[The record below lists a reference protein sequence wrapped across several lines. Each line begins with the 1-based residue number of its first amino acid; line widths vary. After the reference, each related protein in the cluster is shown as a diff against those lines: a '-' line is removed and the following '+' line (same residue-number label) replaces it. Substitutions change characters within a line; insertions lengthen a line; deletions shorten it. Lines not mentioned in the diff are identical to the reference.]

1 MRRMLHVISYDIS
14 SNVARRRIA
23 ARLEAVGARV
33 QENVF
38 EAHLTRAE
46 CDRLIA
52 ALNTLRPD
60 GDTIRVYVLPEDAR
74 SASRQLGGAPIGE
87 ATEFW
92 LL

>member
-14 SNVARRRIA
+14 SNAARRRISGQ
-23 ARLEAVGARV
+23 LEAVGVRV
-33 QENVF
+33 QESVF
-38 EAHLTRAE
+38 EAYLTRE
-46 CDRLIA
+46 ERDRLLA
-52 ALNTLRPD
+52 ALNPLRPD

-74 SASRQLGGAPIGE
+74 AASRHLGGAPIGE